1 MKITYIEIAEMINRT
16 KGNMDY
22 MKKNNPEQLEV
33 LKIGALC
40 KKFNITIEELEK
52 IVNSRT
58 KE

>member
-1 MKITYIEIAEMINRT
+1 MKITYTEIAELINRSEAGI
-16 KGNMDY
+16 KS

-33 LKIGALC
+33 TKIGALC

-52 IVNSRT
+52 IVISRT